1 MAVIVIYNIGGYD
14 PDAEY
19 SNVAESIEDHG
30 DGTGTRTEYTANG
43 PIVTEVTG
51 LPIEPAP
58 VDPPEVT
65 AAQAISDEISSRMD
79 EAVTI
84 GDVKLAV
91 TDGLLAALATLRG
104 EA

>member
-1 MAVIVIYNIGGYD
+1 MDIEGSDGLGKVIERITDN
-14 PDAEY
+14 
-19 SNVAESIEDHG
+19 G
-30 DGTGTRTEYTANG
+30 DGTGTLTDYTTD
-43 PIVTEVTG
+43 PPTVTQLTG
-51 LPIEPAP
+51 LPIPEPEP
-58 VDPPEVT
+58 PTPEVT

>member
-1 MAVIVIYNIGGYD
+1 MGVSLMNRTDDDGVWESTDDGVTWLLTAPSEAFITQQAAD
-14 PDAEY
+14 PD
-19 SNVAESIEDHG
+19 
-30 DGTGTRTEYTANG
+30 
-43 PIVTEVTG
+43 P
-51 LPIEPAP
+51 EPQP
-58 VDPPEVT
+58 SPEVT

>member
-1 MAVIVIYNIGGYD
+1 MD
-14 PDAEY
+14 
-19 SNVAESIEDHG
+19 IETSDGSGTIIERITDNG
-30 DGTGTRTEYTANG
+30 DGTGTLTTAEG
-43 PIVTEVTG
+43 ETPITG
-51 LPIEPAP
+51 LPIPEPEPPAP
-58 VDPPEVT
+58 EVI
-65 AAQAISDEISSRMD
+65 AAQAISDEISLRMD